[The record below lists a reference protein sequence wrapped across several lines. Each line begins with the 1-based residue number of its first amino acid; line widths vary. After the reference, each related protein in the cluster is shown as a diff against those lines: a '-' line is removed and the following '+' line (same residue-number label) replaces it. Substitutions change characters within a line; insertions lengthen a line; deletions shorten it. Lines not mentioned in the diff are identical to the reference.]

1 MCAEDQLN
9 ETWLQVWYLCNVL
22 QCKFVVSLFIDTF
35 NLTHFLPLLSDPNLM
50 PSYRHLIACIL
61 TLLLNRLIDPC
72 IFADAPDAAKWD
84 SMQLEGWQ
92 LYISKQFDPATQ
104 PAIEQA
110 VDLLRIQL
118 KEVKKVVPS
127 PALKELLKV
136 SLYFSPEYPGFG
148 PRAEYHPG
156 AGWLKDQGRDPV
168 VEKGIEFTN
177 IEIFAEE
184 TQRMPNF
191 ALHELAHAFH
201 DQVHHFDNPQI
212 EAAYQRAKASGT
224 YDRVQRQD
232 SAGKLSWDKAYAIT
246 NASEYFAE
254 TSEAFFSR
262 NDFFPFHR
270 EELKTHDPQMEQ
282 LLEKLW
288 NLDSP

>member
-1 MCAEDQLN
+1 M
-9 ETWLQVWYLCNVL
+9 WYLCNVL
-22 QCKFVVSLFIDTF
+22 QCKFDVSQCIDTF
-35 NLTHFLPLLSDPNLM
+35 SLTYFLPLLRDLNPM
-50 PSYRHLIACIL
+50 PSRRHLIACIL
-61 TLLLNRLIDPC
+61 TLLLNQLIDPSA
-72 IFADAPDAAKWD
+72 FADAPNEAKWD
-84 SMQLEGWQ
+84 SRQLEGWQ
-92 LYISKQFDPATQ
+92 LYISKRFDPATQ

-118 KEVKKVVPS
+118 REVKKVVPPS
-127 PALKELLKV
+127 ALKELLKV

-148 PRAEYHPG
+148 PQAEYHPG

-168 VEKGIEFTN
+168 MEKGIEFTN

-184 TQRMPNF
+184 TKRMPNF

-201 DQVHHFDNPQI
+201 DQVHGFNNRQI
-212 EAAYQRAKASGT
+212 ENTFQRAKASGT

-232 SAGKLSWDKAYAIT
+232 SAGNLSWDKAYAIT